1 VAQVIIRDRRT
12 LFRLLANPDL
22 SFGDA
27 YSSGQI
33 DVDGNLLEFL
43 ETVYQPMFRSR
54 RPGSFPGSKLVC
66 RLNRARRNTLRG
78 SRDNIHRHYDIG
90 NDFYKLWLDDELV
103 YTCAYFPDRRMT
115 LERAQRAKMD
125 YVCRKLW
132 LSPGETAVEAG
143 CGWGALALFMAR
155 HYGVTVKAFN
165 ISHEQTDYARWRAR
179 AEGLQSQVEFIEDD
193 YRNISGRFDAFVSVG
208 MLEHVGRDHYRELS
222 RVINRSLFSS
232 GRGLIH
238 SIGRNEPGRLSPWI
252 ERRIFPG
259 AHPPSLREMTQ
270 VLEPAGFS
278 VLDVENL
285 RLHYA
290 QTLRHWLERFESA
303 ADTVERMFDQR
314 FVRAW
319 RLYLTGSIAGFVT
332 GSLQLFQIVF
342 ARPSVNEIPWT
353 RERLYEKPD
362 TTAG

>member
-1 VAQVIIRDRRT
+1 MIRDRLT
-12 LFRLLANPDL
+12 LLRLLANPQL
-22 SFGDA
+22 SFGDS
-27 YSSGQI
+27 YSAAQI
-33 DVDGNLLEFL
+33 EVDGDLLELL
-43 ETVYQPMFRSR
+43 ESVYRAMSRSSYR
-54 RPGSFPGSKLVC
+54 GSFPGGKI
-66 RLNRARRNTLRG
+66 RGWLNRGRRNTLRG
-78 SRDNIHRHYDIG
+78 SRDNIHQHYDIG
-90 NDFYKLWLDDELV
+90 NDFYKLWLDEELV

-115 LERAQRAKMD
+115 LERAQQAKMD
-125 YVCRKLW
+125 HVCRKLW
-132 LSPGETAVEAG
+132 LSPGESVVEAG

-155 HYGVTVKAFN
+155 QYGVKVKAFN
-165 ISHEQTDYARWRAR
+165 ISHEQTEYARQRAR

-222 RVINRSLFSS
+222 AVINRSLRGS

-238 SIGRNEPGRLSPWI
+238 SIGRNEPGRLNPWI

-259 AHPPSLREMTQ
+259 ADPPSLREMIR
-270 VLEPAGFS
+270 VLEPAGLS

-290 QTLRHWLERFESA
+290 QTLQHWLERFESA
-303 ADTVERMFDQR
+303 AETVEKMFDQR

-353 RERLYEKPD
+353 RERLYEGAG
-362 TTAG
+362 TTVG